1 MDETIIIGLAIIL
14 LLCIILY
21 NLHSLKEDEYDQD
34 NKNPQGN
41 CSQTAFGCCPD
52 GMNSKMNYYGSNCP
66 AYNPSPGYEYTSPQQ
81 PVSQPQQPV
90 SQPHIVIYNP
100 EPPYVTNQTQPLINQ
115 PLHLPPPTEDY
126 LPYGPPINYHTLP
139 PS

>member
-21 NLHSLKEDEYDQD
+21 NLHSLKEQEYDQD
-34 NKNPQGN
+34 YKNPQGN

-52 GMNSKMNYYGSNCP
+52 GYNSKMNYDGSNCP
-66 AYNPSPGYEYTSPQQ
+66 AYNPDPGYEYTSQ
-81 PVSQPQQPV
+81 QQPV

-100 EPPYVTNQTQPLINQ
+100 EPPYVTNQTYPLVNKS
-115 PLHLPPPTEDY
+115 LHLQPPTEDY
-126 LPYGPPINYHTLP
+126 LPYGPPINYYTLP